1 MCCNLEQTA
10 TIPNL
15 ESKCCEDRLQIHAK
29 GPPRI
34 CIERNWLLLRVLET
48 TTALHS
54 EHVTWTVCR
63 SPIVKM
69 KAMISVALIAV
80 LPTTT
85 GFIGTTYRL
94 QKSTLSMCDYQTQ
107 VLAAQPTIEEW
118 LDVADPG
125 LKKATLA
132 MFRSVKEIAYKIR
145 TASCDKMSCFND
157 FGKG

>member
-1 MCCNLEQTA
+1 
-10 TIPNL
+10 
-15 ESKCCEDRLQIHAK
+15 
-29 GPPRI
+29 
-34 CIERNWLLLRVLET
+34 
-48 TTALHS
+48 
-54 EHVTWTVCR
+54 
-63 SPIVKM
+63 
-69 KAMISVALIAV
+69 MISVALIAV

-85 GFIGTTYRL
+85 GFIGTTHRL

-157 FGKG
+157 FGKGFSISNVVFVIGSLRPIMNNLRKVTTCEVYCSSSTQHLKSLHRHISQLNRTT